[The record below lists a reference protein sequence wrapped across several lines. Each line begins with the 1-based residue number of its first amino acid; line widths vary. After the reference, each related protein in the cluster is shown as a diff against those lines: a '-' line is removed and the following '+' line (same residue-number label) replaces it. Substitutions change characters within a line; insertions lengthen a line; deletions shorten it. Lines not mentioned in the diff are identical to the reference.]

1 MFNFH
6 RPIWHELIH
15 NLTLWICCSLKIIVR
30 QGNLIHSQSV
40 PRHSSVSTAKINK
53 KKQYF
58 FVLFCFDFAARNR
71 PVGITVH
78 LPIRARVKSSTSTS
92 HIMNVKLMS
101 FMGQ

>member
-1 MFNFH
+1 MFNFL

-53 KKQYF
+53 KNSIF
-58 FVLFCFDFAARNR
+58 FVLFWFDFAARNR
-71 PVGITVH
+71 PVGITIQKC
-78 LPIRARVKSSTSTS
+78 PKISKSERALNRVQVQA
-92 HIMNVKLMS
+92 I
-101 FMGQ
+101 